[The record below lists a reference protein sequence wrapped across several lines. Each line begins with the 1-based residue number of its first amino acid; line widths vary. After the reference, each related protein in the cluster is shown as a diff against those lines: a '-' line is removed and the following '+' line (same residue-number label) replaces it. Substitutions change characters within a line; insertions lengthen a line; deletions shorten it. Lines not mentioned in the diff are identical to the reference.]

1 MNFENEDFE
10 SSGLYE
16 NQEKLKYCWEQI
28 GVAFLNF
35 IPSLAEK
42 LQITNDECF
51 SIFRAIYEETF
62 YDLSADDDEEMEISL
77 SL

>member
-16 NQEKLKYCWEQI
+16 NQEKLNYCWEQI

-35 IPSLAEK
+35 IPALAEK

-51 SIFRAIYEETF
+51 SIFRAIYEQTF
-62 YDLSADDDEEMEISL
+62 YDLNANDEEEMEISL